1 MPWVFYRPPSSLSS
15 IFDTVTD
22 ALLTINQSCLTDL
35 IIVGD
40 FNVDFDPSHCLYPQL
55 SQFMSNFSL
64 SQIVKSPTHSSHAGH
79 SSTIDLVL
87 VSKPN
92 NVKRC
97 TVIPELANSDHL
109 GLFVTMNQTQCVKAN
124 TITRKVWHYLQ
135 ADFDRASEIIDTID
149 GEAELN
155 SDDIAR

>member
-1 MPWVFYRPPSSLSS
+1 MLVSLIRDRLKLCLGVFYSPPSSLSS

-22 ALLTINQSCLTDL
+22 ALLTIKQSCLTDL

-40 FNVDFDPSHCLYPQL
+40 FNVNFDPSHCLYPQL

-64 SQIVKSPTHSSHAGH
+64 SQIIKSPTHFSHAGH

-87 VSKPN
+87 VSKP
-92 NVKRC
+92 K
-97 TVIPELANSDHL
+97 LANSDHL
-109 GLFVTMNQTQCVKAN
+109 GLFVTMNQTQCIKAN

-135 ADFDRASEIIDTID
+135 ADFDQASEMIDTID
-149 GEAELN
+149 WEAELN
-155 SDDIAR
+155 